1 MRHFGL
7 SQPAA
12 RRPVPRGIDRSG
24 PAILSYGFRPF
35 FLLAGLFA
43 MIDMVLWIGALSGFW
58 SVGGEAGP
66 IAWHAHEM
74 VFGYG
79 AAALC
84 GFVLTAVP
92 NWTGRLP
99 VSGLPLLGLVILWL
113 GGRLLMLAPWWLGEV
128 VSAAADALFLPILA
142 YVVAREVVIGR
153 NWQNLRVAAVIGILA
168 ALNIAFHIATLMG
181 QDEGMVIRLAVA
193 MFIVLITQIGGRIV
207 PSFTRNYLARA
218 GEAKFPRPAGN
229 LDQVTLAAT
238 LVAGLYWAVL
248 PAGWPTAVLA
258 SAAAGLQVIRL
269 AGWRGRATL
278 GEPLLAVLH
287 IGYGFVPLGFAAIA
301 AASLGLLSQPSALHV
316 WTAGA
321 IGMMTYAMMTRA
333 TRGHT
338 GRPLSASAPTQAGY
352 VCLFAVAVSR
362 PLAELAPAFYHII
375 LGVSALAW
383 IAAFGLFVVEY
394 APMLL
399 APSLGRRAG
408 TPVTPGPVRPAG

>member
-7 SQPAA
+7 SQPAT

-35 FLLAGLFA
+35 FLLAGVFA
-43 MIDMVLWIGALSGFW
+43 VTDVVLWIGALSGFW

-74 VFGYG
+74 LFGYG

-99 VSGLPLLGLVILWL
+99 VSGLPLLGLVTLWL
-113 GGRLLMLAPWWLGEV
+113 GGRLLTLAPWWLGEA
-128 VSAAADALFLPILA
+128 VSAAADALFLPVLA
-142 YVVAREVVIGR
+142 YVVVREVVIGR
-153 NWQNLRVAAVIGILA
+153 NWQNLRVAAIIGVLA
-168 ALNIAFHIATLMG
+168 ALNIAFHVVSLTG
-181 QDEGMVIRLAVA
+181 RDEGVVIRLAVV

-207 PSFTRNYLARA
+207 PSFTRNYLARV
-218 GEAKFPRPAGN
+218 GQTKFPRPAGN

-238 LVAGLYWAVL
+238 VVAGLCWAVF

-258 SAAAGLQVIRL
+258 GAAAVLHIIRL
-269 AGWRGRATL
+269 AGWRGWATVR
-278 GEPLLAVLH
+278 EPLLAVLH
-287 IGYGFVPLGFAAIA
+287 VGYGFVPLGFGAIA

-338 GRPLSASAPTQAGY
+338 GRPLSASAFTQAGY
-352 VCLFAVAVSR
+352 VCLFAVAMLR
-362 PLAELAPAFYHII
+362 PLAELAPAYNHVI
-375 LGVSALAW
+375 LGASAVAW
-383 IAAFGLFVVEY
+383 IAAFGLFVVEH

-408 TPVTPGPVRPAG
+408 TPVAAEPIRPTS

>member
-35 FLLAGLFA
+35 FLLAGLVA
-43 MIDMVLWIGALSGFW
+43 VIDMVLWIGALSGLW

-74 VFGYG
+74 LFGYG

-99 VSGLPLLGLVILWL
+99 VSGLPLLGLVTLWL
-113 GGRLLMLAPWWLGEV
+113 GGRALMLTPWWLGEV
-128 VSAAADALFLPILA
+128 ASAAADALFLPILA

-153 NWQNLRVAAVIGILA
+153 NWQNLRVAAIIGVLA
-168 ALNIAFHIATLMG
+168 ALNIAFHVVTLMG
-181 QDEGMVIRLAVA
+181 RDEGMVIRLAVV

-218 GEAKFPRPAGN
+218 GVARFPRPAGI

-238 LVAGLYWAVL
+238 VVAGLCWAVF

-258 SAAAGLQVIRL
+258 GLAAGAHLIRL
-269 AGWRGRATL
+269 AGWRGWATAR
-278 GEPLLAVLH
+278 EPLLAVLH
-287 IGYGFVPLGFAAIA
+287 IGYGFVPLGFGAIA

-338 GRPLSASAPTQAGY
+338 GRPLAASGLTQAGY
-352 VCLFAVAVSR
+352 VCLFAVAVLR
-362 PLAELAPAFYHII
+362 PLAELAPAYHHVI
-375 LGVSALAW
+375 LEVSAVAW
-383 IAAFGLFVVEY
+383 IAAFGLFVVEH

-399 APSLGRRAG
+399 APSLGRRVG
-408 TPVTPGPVRPAG
+408 TPVAVEPIRPTS